1 MIAAVESIKSIERNF
16 RLGTLCGHESCS
28 AIERDFI
35 DDKRAFVAAITN
47 NIDCRRI
54 IDKVLCEGV

>member
-28 AIERDFI
+28 AIERDLI
-35 DDKRAFVAAITN
+35 DDKRALIAAITN
-47 NIDCRRI
+47 NIDCRRV
-54 IDKVLCEGV
+54 IDKVLREGV

>member
-16 RLGTLCGHESCS
+16 RLRTLCSHESCS

-35 DDKRAFVAAITN
+35 DDKRALIAAITN
-47 NIDCRRI
+47 NIDCGRI
-54 IDKVLCEGV
+54 IDKVLREGV